1 MLILNMEIGLQSMLM
16 MKEIFQED
24 LRAQT
29 GNLQFANSA
38 RFRLCLKLARSS
50 Q

>member
-16 MKEIFQED
+16 TKEIFQED

-29 GNLQFANSA
+29 GNL
-38 RFRLCLKLARSS
+38 
-50 Q
+50 